1 LYERVLARYASKD
14 CTGDETGLSSP
25 EAIDEQERRSGGG
38 LVPPVEGKTVE
49 RKGGP
54 FLPL

>member
-1 LYERVLARYASKD
+1 MLARYASKG

-38 LVPPVEGKTVE
+38 LLPQVEGETVE

-54 FLPL
+54 LLPL

>member
-1 LYERVLARYASKD
+1 VLARYASKD
-14 CTGDETGLSSP
+14 CTGDETGLSST

-38 LVPPVEGKTVE
+38 LVPQVGGETVE